1 MSQSGPSVRR
11 DSIKVGSYGGHEY
24 RLGSIV
30 GMETEPTLEEVYQ
43 QMPRRPSVAEV
54 KAQAHRKKSISNRH
68 VTGASQITVR
78 QSIFPICLVTT
89 LFFLWGFAYGLLDV
103 LNSHFQTTLGVTKAQ
118 GAGLS
123 GAYFGAYFLAPLTYA
138 GWIVRRYGY
147 RWTFITGLCIFGVGS
162 LMFWPSGVK
171 RSFGGFVGSMF
182 VVGSGLST
190 LETSA
195 NPYIATCGP
204 PRYSELR
211 LNLSQS
217 FQAIGSVVAPL
228 LAAQVFFKNV
238 NDTSLATVQYTYLAV
253 ACFVFILAV
262 VFFFA
267 PIPEIT
273 DSDMADGEEQGR
285 DFDTGYVDKPLYK
298 QYVLFWGVAAQ
309 FCYVGS
315 QVAIANFFI
324 NYVQQVRPGT
334 SQSTASNLLAVAQSL
349 FAIGR
354 FFSSLCM
361 RYLKPRHV
369 LWLFMSMIVLFIC
382 CAMGVAGNGG
392 IATLSL
398 VLFFE
403 SCIYPTIFTLSLRGL
418 GRHTKRGASFIVSS
432 VCGGA
437 VFPPI
442 LGVVADAR
450 DTQIAMC
457 IPLIGFVV
465 SWSFPLYLNLF
476 KAKELDGY
484 LKSKVGIVAGENA
497 SVEDGVGGRD
507 EGTEKT
513 VGVTFGQSF
522 HKEE

>member
-1 MSQSGPSVRR
+1 MSQSGRPVRK
-11 DSIKVGSYGGHEY
+11 DNVKVGSHKDHE
-24 RLGSIV
+24 V
-30 GMETEPTLEEVYQ
+30 MEPKSTLDDVSE
-43 QMPRRPSVAEV
+43 QMLQRPLVAGI
-54 KAQAHRKKSISNRH
+54 KAQEDGKKSISNGA

-171 RSFGGFVGSMF
+171 RSFDGFVGSMF
-182 VVGSGLST
+182 IVGSGLST

-204 PRYSELR
+204 PRYSDLR

-217 FQAIGSVVAPL
+217 FQALGSVVAPL

-238 NDTSLATVQYTYLAV
+238 NDTSLTTVQYTYLAV
-253 ACFVFILAV
+253 ACFVFLLAV

-267 PIPEIT
+267 QIPEIT
-273 DSDMADGEEQGR
+273 DSDMADGEEMGR

-298 QYVLFWGVAAQ
+298 QYVLFWGVLAQ

-334 SQSTASNLLAVAQSL
+334 SQSTGSNLLAVAQSL

-369 LWLFMSMIVLFIC
+369 LWLFMTMIVIFIS
-382 CAMGVAGNGG
+382 CAIGVGGNGG

-432 VCGGA
+432 VSGGA

-450 DTQIAMC
+450 DTQVAMC
-457 IPLIGFVV
+457 VPLVGFVV
-465 SWSFPLYLNLF
+465 SWSFPLYLNLY

-484 LKSKVGIVAGENA
+484 LKSKVGIVVGENA
-497 SVEDGVGGRD
+497 SVEDGRGGSGGG
-507 EGTEKT
+507 EEKT
-513 VGVTFGQSF
+513 SGETLGQSF
-522 HKEE
+522 HEEEEGGR